1 MKLGDYV
8 YYFQDARS
16 QPEIAIVTGF
26 KFDQIF
32 VTVFGAYGTTIP
44 CIPLSIFKTFE
55 PKPEGK
61 FCMLMD

>member
-8 YYFQDARS
+8 YYFQNARS
-16 QPEIAIVTGF
+16 QPELAIVTGF

-32 VTVFGAYGTTIP
+32 VTVLGAYHTTMP
-44 CIPLSIFKTFE
+44 CKPLSICKFGE
-55 PKPEGK
+55 SKPEDN